1 MSSDLITQSRLAMLP
16 FALLEW
22 TALLV
27 FLYCMKRFPRGS
39 WQTVT
44 SLTVVL
50 LGVAT
55 AVIGQPIY
63 YRSFVM
69 TRFLADPVI
78 FVIVVVEHGAGLAL
92 LYWRA
97 YIARGRNARS

>member
-39 WQTVT
+39 WQTVAG
-44 SLTVVL
+44 LILFL
-50 LGVAT
+50 LGVST

-63 YRSFVM
+63 YRSIVM
-69 TRFLADPVI
+69 TKWLADPVI
-78 FVIVVVEHGAGLAL
+78 YTIVVVEHAAGLAL
-92 LYWRA
+92 LFWRA
-97 YIARGRNARS
+97 YIAQRRNARP